1 MDDAAER
8 LSEPR
13 LLAFY
18 DRLRDR
24 IERAVTRR
32 SRRLGKPVADAL
44 LLAPDLFVLLLR
56 LALDREVPAPTRSLI
71 GGALLYF
78 VAPFDLFPEGVV
90 GPVGYLDDAVLAAS
104 VLSRALG
111 GELEAYASRYWSGR
125 QELRQTLHDLTTS
138 AHHLLG
144 GQLFARLRRA
154 LARRGVT
161 VPASAPT
168 EMAPEGSAGMGA
180 GMGAD
185 LAFAVDPAFAGG
197 FEDPGA

>member
-1 MDDAAER
+1 
-8 LSEPR
+8 
-13 LLAFY
+13 
-18 DRLRDR
+18 
-24 IERAVTRR
+24 
-32 SRRLGKPVADAL
+32 
-44 LLAPDLFVLLLR
+44 
-56 LALDREVPAPTRSLI
+56 
-71 GGALLYF
+71 
-78 VAPFDLFPEGVV
+78 
-90 GPVGYLDDAVLAAS
+90 